1 MTMENTNET
10 EMQNESTEQTNQET
24 ANAAEQVA
32 DLNSDSAKQVG
43 KNDNA
48 ESSVDVIKQELAVA
62 NDKYI
67 RLYSEFDN
75 FRRRTAKEKLDLI
88 NNAGADFFTIILPV
102 MDDFERALKSMNEA
116 SDVESLKQGVDL
128 IYNKL
133 KSTVTAKGLKPME
146 SIGTVFD
153 ADIHEAI
160 TQIPSP
166 SDDMK
171 GKVVDEVEKG
181 YYLNEKVIRFAKV
194 VVGA

>member
-1 MTMENTNET
+1 MENTNET

>member
-1 MTMENTNET
+1 MENTKET
-10 EMQNESTEQTNQET
+10 EMQNDSTEQVNQEQ
-24 ANAAEQVA
+24 ANTVEQTT
-32 DLNSDSAKQVG
+32 DGNSDSATNAG
-43 KNDNA
+43 NNDNA
-48 ESSVDVIKQELAVA
+48 ESSIDVIKQELAVA

-116 SDVESLKQGVDL
+116 SDVEALKVGVDL

-160 TQIPSP
+160 TQIPAP
-166 SDDMK
+166 SSDMK

-181 YYLNEKVIRFAKV
+181 YYLNDKVIRFAKV
-194 VVGA
+194 VVGS

>member
-1 MTMENTNET
+1 MENTNET

-24 ANAAEQVA
+24 AHAAEQVA
-32 DLNSDSAKQVG
+32 DLNSDSAKQEG